1 MWETDS
7 CLPIPFSVKD
17 DTVAARLLGLP
28 ERVGDAAAADS
39 G

>member
-17 DTVAARLLGLP
+17 DTAAARLLGLP
-28 ERVGDAAAADS
+28 ERVGDADAADS